1 MPFEDIK
8 FKELTPMMQ
17 HWYSVKKKYPDT
29 ILAYRMGDFYEFF
42 YDDAVRVSNLLGI
55 TLTKRKIG
63 SDSYPLAGIPH
74 HAGSYLN
81 NLINLGET
89 VVLVEQ
95 LEDPATV
102 KGRIVKRGVV
112 RILSPGT
119 VIEPDMLKSNE
130 NNYICSI
137 VKERKGFGIAFAD
150 LSTGEFVTTE
160 FFKSEQDP
168 LEKILSIFSQYNP
181 VEVIVPT
188 ELKKDEH
195 LFLLLTDLNDA
206 LIKSYEDYVFNYDE
220 AQDLIKRHFNI
231 SNLNSFDLENC
242 EMAVQASGGLLAFLK
257 ETQRD
262 VIPNLFKINLI
273 REEEILHLDY
283 ITQRNLELVS
293 SLWEKGTDT
302 TLYSIFNQ
310 THTPMGARLLKKII
324 LQPLTDINEINQRI
338 NIVQKFKDDVFLRS
352 ELREELK
359 VIGDLERFVNRINYS
374 RNSNARDLINLKNSL
389 EKIPIIKKIL
399 EKSKIPEVSK
409 FIDTID
415 DFREAR
421 SVIEVS
427 IKDDAPPTVKE
438 GHLIKAGFNEKIDK
452 LRDILQNGKNY
463 VLDYEK
469 QQRNRWKVNS
479 GFKVGHNNILGYY
492 IQITFKTLKS
502 ITKIPED
509 YIERQTLKNAKR
521 YTTKELKELE
531 EKIVQAEEQINDLE
545 YEVFCTIREKVVR
558 ETLKILETAKKIAY
572 IDVLACFAE
581 VAEKYDYCRPK
592 INNEAK
598 IVIKGGRHPVV
609 EQLRLSEKFIPND
622 CYLDTDNEQ
631 ILMITGP
638 NMAGK
643 STYLRQIA
651 LICIIAQMGCFVPAK
666 SATIGVIDQIFTR
679 IGASDDLARKL
690 STFMIEMTETAKI
703 LNFVTKKSLVIIDE
717 LGRGTST
724 SDGQSIAL
732 ATLEKLHELKA
743 KTLFS
748 THYHQL
754 TEINLPRIKNYHL
767 DIIEN
772 DDGSINFIRKLQPGS
787 TDKSYGI
794 HIAKLAGIPDD
805 VIIRAFEILN
815 QIEEKDPFKATVEEN
830 GNGRLTDKYYD
841 KFIQEKKKALE
852 RLNLDLDV
860 KQRDLNECEAELIK
874 KEKELGKKKI
884 EVEKKKEQLTTLK
897 DQSESTNKPEISI
910 KKKKKIVQTTFFKPI
925 VLKERADNEN
935 IEELIRKIEAIDINS
950 MTPIEAMKKLIELK
964 EKTRKIS

>member
-42 YDDAVRVSNLLGI
+42 YDDAARVSNLLGI

-63 SDSYPLAGIPH
+63 LDTYPLAGIPH

-89 VVLVEQ
+89 VVIVEQ

-119 VIEPDMLKSNE
+119 IIEPDMLKSNE

-137 VKERKGFGIAFAD
+137 VKEKKGFGIAFAD

-160 FFKSEQDP
+160 FFKSKQDP

-195 LFLLLTDLNDA
+195 FFLLLTDLNDA

-220 AQDLIKRHFNI
+220 ARDLIKRHFNI

-273 REEEILHLDY
+273 REEKVLHLDY

-293 SLWEKGTDT
+293 SLWEKGKDT

-324 LQPLTDINEINQRI
+324 LQPLTDIDEINQRI

-389 EKIPIIKKIL
+389 EKIPKIKKIL
-399 EKSKIPEVSK
+399 DKSKIPEVSK
-409 FIDTID
+409 FIDTIE

-421 SVIEVS
+421 SIIEVS
-427 IKDDAPPTVKE
+427 IKDDAPPTIKE
-438 GHLIKAGFNEKIDK
+438 GHLIKAGFNEKIDE

-469 QQRNRWKVNS
+469 QEKNRWKVNS

-492 IQITFKTLKS
+492 IQITLKTLKY
-502 ITKIPED
+502 ITKIPEE

-521 YTTKELKELE
+521 YTTKKLKELE
-531 EKIVQAEEQINDLE
+531 EKIVEAEEQINDLE
-545 YEVFCTIREKVVR
+545 YEVFCTIREKIVR

-592 INNEAK
+592 INNEGK

-609 EQLRLSEKFIPND
+609 EQIRLSEKFIPND

-643 STYLRQIA
+643 STFLRQVA

-703 LNFVTKKSLVIIDE
+703 LNFVTKRSLVIIDE

-830 GNGRLTDKYYD
+830 GNGRLTNNYYD
-841 KFIQEKKKALE
+841 KFIQEKKKVLE
-852 RLNLDLDV
+852 SLNLDLDV
-860 KQRDLNECEAELIK
+860 KQREMDECEAELIK
-874 KEKELGKKKI
+874 KERELEKKNF
-884 EVEKKKEQLTTLK
+884 EVEKKKEQLTNLK
-897 DQSESTNKPEISI
+897 DQSEITNKPEIRI
-910 KKKKKIVQTTFFKPI
+910 KKEKKIVQTTFFKPI
-925 VLKERADNEN
+925 VLKERAVNEN
-935 IEELIRKIEAIDINS
+935 IEELIRKIEDIDINS
-950 MTPIEAMKKLIELK
+950 MTPIDAMKKLIELK
-964 EKTRKIS
+964 EKTRNIN

>member
-89 VVLVEQ
+89 VVIVEQ

-181 VEVIVPT
+181 VEVIVPS

-273 REEEILHLDY
+273 REEKVLHLDY
-283 ITQRNLELVS
+283 ITQRNLELVN
-293 SLWEKGTDT
+293 SLWEKGKDT

-359 VIGDLERFVNRINYS
+359 VIGDLERFINRINYS

-389 EKIPIIKKIL
+389 EKIPKIKKIL
-399 EKSKIPEVSK
+399 EKSKIQEVSK
-409 FIDTID
+409 FIDKIN
-415 DFREAR
+415 DFKEAR

-427 IKDDAPPTVKE
+427 IKDDAPLTVKE
-438 GHLIKAGFNEKIDK
+438 GHLIKTGFNEKIDK

-469 QQRNRWKVNS
+469 QQRDRWKVNS

-492 IQITFKTLKS
+492 IQITLKTLRS
-502 ITKIPED
+502 ITKIPDE

-545 YEVFCTIREKVVR
+545 YEVFCIIREKIVG

-581 VAEKYDYCRPK
+581 VAEKYDYSRPK
-592 INNEAK
+592 INNEGK

-609 EQLRLSEKFIPND
+609 EQIRLSEKFIPND

-631 ILMITGP
+631 VLIITGP

-643 STYLRQIA
+643 STYLRQVA

-805 VIIRAFEILN
+805 VIIRAFEILD

-830 GNGRLTDKYYD
+830 GNGKLTNKYYD

-860 KQRDLNECEAELIK
+860 KQREMNECEAELIK
-874 KEKELGKKKI
+874 KERELGQKKF
-884 EVEKKKEQLTTLK
+884 EVEKTKEQLTTLK
-897 DQSESTNKPEISI
+897 DKSEITNKQEISL
-910 KKKKKIVQTTFFKPI
+910 KKEKKIVQTTFFKPI

-935 IEELIRKIEAIDINS
+935 FEALIRKIEDIDINS
-950 MTPIEAMKKLIELK
+950 MTPIDAMKKLIELK
-964 EKTRKIS
+964 EKTRNIS

>member
-8 FKELTPMMQ
+8 VKELTPMMQ